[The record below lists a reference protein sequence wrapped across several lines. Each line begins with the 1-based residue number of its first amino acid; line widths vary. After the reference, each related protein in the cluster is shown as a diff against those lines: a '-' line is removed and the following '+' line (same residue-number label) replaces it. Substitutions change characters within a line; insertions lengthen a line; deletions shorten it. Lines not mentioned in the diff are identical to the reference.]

1 MAMPLPMTD
10 QELADFKTY
19 VYGLTGIQLDA
30 SKKYLLETRLHDI
43 EAELGGKGFGEILRQ
58 ARSDP
63 RLERR
68 VVDAVSTN
76 ETFFFR
82 DRKYFDLIK
91 YKLLP
96 ELFGDNTKRPL
107 TIWSAASSTGQEAY
121 TLTMVLKELLFDL
134 SQVRV
139 RILGTDISEAAVN
152 AANKGDFTSFDLQRG
167 LSEAEVAKYFVK
179 VGEKFRVSDELRS
192 ICRFQTDNL
201 LGARPPFPGRAEI
214 VLLRNVLIYFSEA
227 DRKRALERILKVM
240 APNGF
245 LIVGAAE
252 AILSVTDRL
261 VREEF
266 RGAVYYRMRA

>member
-1 MAMPLPMTD
+1 MPPAMTD
-10 QELADFKTY
+10 QELTAFREY
-19 VYGLTGIQLDA
+19 IYGLAGIQLDA
-30 SKKYLLETRLHDI
+30 SKKYLLETRLSDL
-43 EAELGGKGFGEILRQ
+43 EAELGGKGYGEILRQ
-58 ARSDP
+58 AKTNP

-82 DRKYFDLIK
+82 DRKYFDLVK
-91 YKLLP
+91 FKLLP

-121 TLTMVLKELLFDL
+121 SLSMVMKELLFDL
-134 SQVRV
+134 SGARV
-139 RILGTDISEAAVN
+139 RILGTDISEAVVN
-152 AANKGDFTSFDLQRG
+152 AANKGDFTAFDLQRG
-167 LSEAEVAKYFVK
+167 LSEAEIAKYFVK
-179 VGEKFRVSDELRS
+179 MGDRFRVSDELRS

-227 DRKRALERILKVM
+227 DRKRVVERILKIM
-240 APNGF
+240 SPDGF

-252 AILSVTDRL
+252 AILSIKDRL
-261 VREEF
+261 AREEF
-266 RGAVYYRMRA
+266 LGAVYYRLRG

>member
-1 MAMPLPMTD
+1 MPPAMTD
-10 QELADFKTY
+10 QELAEFKGY

-30 SKKYLLETRLHDI
+30 SKKYLLETRLQDL
-43 EAELGGKGFGEILRQ
+43 ATELGGVSYRDILGR

-63 RLERR
+63 KLERR

-91 YKLLP
+91 FKLLP
-96 ELFGDNTKRPL
+96 ELLGDNLKRPL

-121 TLTMVLKELLFDL
+121 SLAMVLKELLFDL
-134 SQVRV
+134 GQCRV
-139 RILGTDISEAAVN
+139 RILGTDVSEAVVN
-152 AANKGDFTSFDLQRG
+152 AANKGDFTAFDLQRG
-167 LSEAEVAKYFVK
+167 LVEPEVAKYFVK
-179 VGEKFRVSDELRS
+179 VGDRFRIRDELRS

-201 LGARPPFPGRAEI
+201 LGTQPPFPGRAEI

-227 DRKRALERILKVM
+227 DRQRVLERILKIM
-240 APNGF
+240 APDGF

-252 AILSVTDRL
+252 AILGLTDRL
-261 VREEF
+261 MREEF
-266 RGAVYYRMRA
+266 RGAVYYRLRA

>member
-1 MAMPLPMTD
+1 MPPPMTD
-10 QELADFKTY
+10 QELASFKDY
-19 VYGLTGIQLDA
+19 IYGLTGIQLDA
-30 SKKYLLETRLHDI
+30 SKKYLLETRLQDI
-43 EAELGGKGFGEILRQ
+43 EGELGGKGYGEVLRQ
-58 ARSDP
+58 ARQDP

-91 YKLLP
+91 FKLLP

-121 TLTMVLKELLFDL
+121 SLTMVLKELLFDL
-134 SQVRV
+134 SQTRV
-139 RILGTDISEAAVN
+139 RILGTDISEAVVN
-152 AANKGDFTSFDLQRG
+152 AANKGDFTAFDLQRG
-167 LSEAEVAKYFVK
+167 LTQSEVAKYFVK
-179 VGEKFRVSDELRS
+179 MGDRFRVSDELRS
-192 ICRFQTDNL
+192 VCRFQTDNL
-201 LGARPPFPGRAEI
+201 LGTRPPFPGRAEI

-227 DRKRALERILKVM
+227 DRKRVLDRILKVM
-240 APNGF
+240 APEGF

-252 AILSVTDRL
+252 SILPLTDRL

-266 RGAVYYRMRA
+266 RGAVYYRLRA

>member
-1 MAMPLPMTD
+1 MPLPMTD
-10 QELADFKTY
+10 QELAAFREY

-43 EAELGGKGFGEILRQ
+43 EDELGGKGYGEILRV

-82 DRKYFDLIK
+82 DRKYFDLLK
-91 YKLLP
+91 FKLLP
-96 ELFGDNTKRPL
+96 ELFGDDTKRPL

-121 TLTMVLKELLFDL
+121 SLTIVLKELLFDL
-134 SQVRV
+134 SQVRI
-139 RILGTDISEAAVN
+139 RIVGTDISEAAVN
-152 AANKGDFTSFDLQRG
+152 AANKGEFTTFDLQRG
-167 LSEAEVAKYFVK
+167 LSQAEISKYFVS
-179 VGEKFRVSDELRS
+179 VNGRFRVSDELRS

-201 LGARPPFPGRAEI
+201 LGTRPPFAGRCEI
-214 VLLRNVLIYFSEA
+214 VLLRNVLIYFAEA

-240 APNGF
+240 SPNGF
-245 LIVGAAE
+245 LIVGATE
-252 AILSVTDRL
+252 AILSITDRL
-261 VREEF
+261 TREEF
-266 RGAVYYRMRA
+266 RGAVYYRLRA